1 MRAPSK
7 SNLLSMVV
15 SPHEGLFIC
24 TLLGLRRNKQAQSVP
39 SSHRTSLKSSK
50 IYLSVPIQ
58 GCKEVTSVI
67 KDKNLV
73 KLKMT

>member
-24 TLLGLRRNKQAQSVP
+24 TLLGLRRKQ
-39 SSHRTSLKSSK
+39 TSTEGAKFSWNFLKV
-50 IYLSVPIQ
+50 L
-58 GCKEVTSVI
+58 
-67 KDKNLV
+67 KDIFECTN
-73 KLKMT
+73 TRP